1 MFSEYLK
8 HKGRKMKSKSC
19 NDVKLKLCI
28 FSLLLT
34 SLSSFQVS
42 AQALPNAGPTYSQA
56 QFQQL
61 IQKINDQSVQI
72 QWLQSQLMNPQTN
85 SPRVPEIQA
94 QNDRFRMA
102 IAKYSR
108 CLLGV
113 GITEYE
119 AHNPAQRRPE
129 NQVRDNAG
137 VRRCDQDLD
146 KSFK

>member
-1 MFSEYLK
+1 
-8 HKGRKMKSKSC
+8 MKSKSF
-19 NDVKLKLCI
+19 NDIKLKLSI
-28 FSLLLT
+28 FSLLLA

-61 IQKINDQSVQI
+61 IQKINDQSLQI
-72 QWLQSQLMNPQTN
+72 QWLQSQLMNPLTN
-85 SPRVPEIQA
+85 SPKIPEIQA
-94 QNDRFRMA
+94 QNDRFSMA

-113 GITEYE
+113 GIIGFE
-119 AHNPAQRRPE
+119 ATNPAQRRPE
-129 NQVRDNAG
+129 NQVRENAG
-137 VRRCDQDLD
+137 VRRCDYDLD

>member
-1 MFSEYLK
+1 
-8 HKGRKMKSKSC
+8 MKSKSF
-19 NDVKLKLCI
+19 NDIKLKLSI
-28 FSLLLT
+28 FSLLLA

-72 QWLQSQLMNPQTN
+72 QWLQSQLMNPLTN
-85 SPRVPEIQA
+85 SPKIPEIQA
-94 QNDRFRMA
+94 QNDRFSMA

-137 VRRCDQDLD
+137 VRRCDYDLD
-146 KSFK
+146 KNFK